1 MNADLS
7 GQVIDGRYK
16 VEFQLGRGGM
26 GAVWSVQHV
35 QSLRHFA
42 LKTLSPELSGDS
54 GAAERLLRE
63 ARAVSAL
70 SSRHV
75 AQVVDAQGGY
85 LHDGKPLP
93 YLVMER
99 LDGYTLEHFLTTRG
113 ALGKAELVWLLQQV
127 GRALSAAHARGIVHR
142 DLKPSNV
149 FLCSD
154 EDGAPLAKLCD
165 FGIAKFTTEAAAEYL
180 TGAGTTTGNVIGTPL
195 YMAPELLRATASAS
209 PASDQWAL
217 GLLAFRA
224 LTETEY
230 FGSAKTGPELVLRI
244 AHDPLAAPSALA
256 PGLNKA
262 FDGWFFRSCAR
273 APEERFDNV
282 AEQLSALE
290 AALGNPTPVAP
301 ALSANALA
309 AVAPNPAAVE
319 NAAERPRGRRMAAAL
334 ALSWAALCAVGLLLW
349 SPVRSS
355 AASTPTAA
363 QPTPS
368 SEPAALETP
377 ATTAPANS
385 ALGTAQPE
393 VTPIAPP
400 PSAPPAVAA
409 PRPSPTSAVRGKP
422 AARSGAAPAVAA
434 PRSAQPEGL
443 KLRPA
448 GGACQRSAECES
460 HLCLAER
467 CQ

>member
-1 MNADLS
+1 
-7 GQVIDGRYK
+7 
-16 VEFQLGRGGM
+16 
-26 GAVWSVQHV
+26 
-35 QSLRHFA
+35 
-42 LKTLSPELSGDS
+42 
-54 GAAERLLRE
+54 
-63 ARAVSAL
+63 
-70 SSRHV
+70 
-75 AQVVDAQGGY
+75 
-85 LHDGKPLP
+85 
-93 YLVMER
+93 
-99 LDGYTLEHFLTTRG
+99 
-113 ALGKAELVWLLQQV
+113 
-127 GRALSAAHARGIVHR
+127 
-142 DLKPSNV
+142 
-149 FLCSD
+149 
-154 EDGAPLAKLCD
+154 
-165 FGIAKFTTEAAAEYL
+165 
-180 TGAGTTTGNVIGTPL
+180 TPL

-244 AHDPLAAPSALA
+244 AHDPLAAPSGLA

-262 FDGWFFRSCAR
+262 FDAWFFRSCAR

-301 ALSANALA
+301 ALSANARA
-309 AVAPNPAAVE
+309 DVAPGHAAVE
-319 NAAERPRGRRMAAAL
+319 KAAERPRGRRMAAAL
-334 ALSWAALCAVGLLLW
+334 ALSWAALCTLGLLLW
-349 SPVRSS
+349 SPARSS
-355 AASTPTAA
+355 AASTPTAPQA
-363 QPTPS
+363 APAPG
-368 SEPAALETP
+368 PAALATP

-385 ALGTAQPE
+385 ALGAAQPE
-393 VTPIAPP
+393 VTPIAPAP
-400 PSAPPAVAA
+400 EPSPHDARASALAA
-409 PRPSPTSAVRGKP
+409 PQVPSPTSAVRSKP
-422 AARSGAAPAVAA
+422 AARAGAAPAVAA